1 MRKTLE
7 TIGMEMRTRNRE
19 FECNIYSVWDGE
31 PLGFGGGQ
39 PLST

>member
-7 TIGMEMRTRNRE
+7 TIEMETRTRNRE

-31 PLGFGGGQ
+31 PHGFGGGQ
-39 PLST
+39 PLIT